1 MVASRWAAPR
11 VVLTLESLRPEHSSV
26 VRPTALPN
34 LLKMGSGLLTQC
46 HFADAGTDVDLAVS
60 GGPDSL
66 GLLLLALEA
75 GLDVTVHH
83 VDHHARPMSS
93 SDAEHVEGVCRR
105 LGVRFV
111 RHDVVVEAG
120 ANFEARARSARRA
133 TMPRDVL
140 TGHTM
145 DDLAETV
152 LLNML
157 RGAGLDGLS
166 PMVNDPTKPLRD
178 LRRAE
183 LHDYVN
189 ASAFVPVHDETNDDL
204 AFRRNRV
211 RHELIDVLD
220 DVAGRDVVPILAR
233 QAGLLYDERAW
244 LDELARDDDAV
255 TLEDAD
261 CRLLRTWPRARLR
274 RWLRA
279 RLRAPDE
286 GDGSHPPSADEVER
300 ALAVVDG
307 DVVAMELSGGR
318 RLSRR
323 AQHLTLE

>member
-1 MVASRWAAPR
+1 VNS
-11 VVLTLESLRPEHSSV
+11 E
-26 VRPTALPN
+26 
-34 LLKMGSGLLTQC
+34 LLAQC
-46 HFADAGTDVDLAVS
+46 HFSAPGTSADLAVS

-75 GLDVTVHH
+75 GLAVTVHH
-83 VDHHARPMSS
+83 VDHHARPSS
-93 SDAEHVEGVCRR
+93 TDDAAHVEQICHQLQVA
-105 LGVRFV
+105 FV
-111 RHDVVVEAG
+111 RHDVVVDRG
-120 ANFEARARSARRA
+120 SNFEARARAARRA
-133 TMPRDVL
+133 AMPAGAL

-152 LLNML
+152 LLNVM

-178 LRRAE
+178 LRRGA
-183 LHDYVN
+183 LHDYV
-189 ASAFVPVHDETNDDL
+189 ATSSFVALHDETNDDP

-211 RHELIDVLD
+211 RHELMAILD

-233 QAGLLYDERAW
+233 QAALLFDERVW
-244 LDELARDDDAV
+244 LDELALGDVAV

-261 CRLLRTWPRARLR
+261 CRELRRWPRARLR

-279 RLRAPDE
+279 QLRAPDT
-286 GDGSHPPSADEVER
+286 GDGDHPPSADEVER
-300 ALAVVDG
+300 AIAVVSG

-323 AQHLTLE
+323 DQHLMLE

>member
-1 MVASRWAAPR
+1 M
-11 VVLTLESLRPEHSSV
+11 T
-26 VRPTALPN
+26 
-34 LLKMGSGLLTQC
+34 SGLLTQC
-46 HFADAGTDVDLAVS
+46 HFGDAGNDVDLAVS

-75 GLDVTVHH
+75 GLVVTVHH
-83 VDHHARPMSS
+83 VDHHARPSS
-93 SDAEHVEGVCRR
+93 TRDAEYVAGICEQ
-105 LGVRFV
+105 LDVRFV
-111 RHDVVVEAG
+111 RHDVVVDAG
-120 ANFEARARSARRA
+120 ANFESRARSARRA
-133 TMPRDVL
+133 AMPGDVL

-178 LRRAE
+178 LRRTA
-183 LHDYVN
+183 LHAFVN
-189 ASAFVPVHDETNDDL
+189 STSFVPVYDESNDDP

-211 RHELIDVLD
+211 RHELIGVLD

-233 QAGLLYDERAW
+233 QAALLYDERTW
-244 LDELARDDDAV
+244 LDELARDDRAV
-255 TLEDAD
+255 RLEDAD
-261 CRLLRTWPRARLR
+261 CRELRTWPRARLR

-279 RLRAPDE
+279 QLRAVDE
-286 GDGSHPPSADEVER
+286 GDGSHPPSADEVDR

-318 RLSRR
+318 RLSRKG
-323 AQHLTLE
+323 QHLFLE